1 MMYSQPVET
10 LIREIF
16 WNTDGFSFLISEYSY
31 QKKVTL
37 KELEGI
43 WAVKNKVDN
52 NWKVLKV
59 EQVPL

>member
-43 WAVKNKVDN
+43 
-52 NWKVLKV
+52 
-59 EQVPL
+59 